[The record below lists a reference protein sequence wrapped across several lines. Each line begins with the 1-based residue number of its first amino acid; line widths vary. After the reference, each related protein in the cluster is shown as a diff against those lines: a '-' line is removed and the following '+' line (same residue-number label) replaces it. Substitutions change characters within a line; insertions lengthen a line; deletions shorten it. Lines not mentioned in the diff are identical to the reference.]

1 MAKSPL
7 DVRLY
12 RSSVKGRR
20 PAAGDMAYGDL
31 AINYHHDDP
40 ALIIKGDDN
49 ALIEF
54 KPGAGV
60 TVAAAAPATAKDGDL
75 WWDTTSA
82 RLFLRY
88 TSGTPAVSVWV
99 DASPAAVPPA
109 LANALTYKGTIDP
122 TVAASA
128 PAKPGTGDTYVASRA
143 GTADA
148 SWTGLAGQ
156 AVSLHELLVWDGTGW
171 DGAGTAASQRTA
183 WQGRVDITA
192 AKPVGYVAAAG
203 DLIEVSRI
211 GTHHAD
217 WAAVPSGAVVG
228 SILMFNGSSWVP
240 ISDQSLWLK
249 INDALMPNNNHW
261 PLNFNEGSEAEPG
274 LTPVGDKPTGFYGGT
289 FMGLGLS
296 VGGACRLLAT
306 TRGLNIPTASYA
318 DNAAA
323 LAAKLVPGDTYRK
336 PDGSLAVVA
345 TTVTTSA
352 AVASQRTAWQGRVDI
367 TAAKP
372 VGYVAAAGDLI
383 EVSRIGTHHA
393 DWAAVPSG
401 AVVGSILMF
410 NGSSWVPISDQSLW
424 LKIND
429 ALMPNNNHWPLN
441 FNEGSEAEPGLTPVG
456 DKPTGFYGGT
466 FMGLGLSV
474 GGACRLLATTRGLN
488 IPTASYADNAAALA
502 AKLVPGDTY
511 RKPDGSLAVVATTV
525 TAPGTSA
532 VISGGITPVAAL
544 AVDCS
549 LGNYFTK
556 TVAADSAFTFSG
568 APAARSYAFTLKVIH
583 TSGAITWPASVKWPG
598 GTAPAPTAG
607 KTHLFMFH
615 TDDGGTSWHG
625 SSLLNYTT

>member
-345 TTVTTSA
+345 TTVT
-352 AVASQRTAWQGRVDI
+352 
-367 TAAKP
+367 
-372 VGYVAAAGDLI
+372 
-383 EVSRIGTHHA
+383 
-393 DWAAVPSG
+393 
-401 AVVGSILMF
+401 
-410 NGSSWVPISDQSLW
+410 
-424 LKIND
+424 
-429 ALMPNNNHWPLN
+429 
-441 FNEGSEAEPGLTPVG
+441 
-456 DKPTGFYGGT
+456 
-466 FMGLGLSV
+466 
-474 GGACRLLATTRGLN
+474 
-488 IPTASYADNAAALA
+488 
-502 AKLVPGDTY
+502 
-511 RKPDGSLAVVATTV
+511 
-525 TAPGTSA
+525 APGTSA